1 MAQPPLRNLILL
13 PAVAN
18 DPLFSDPLLRDPA
31 LHDPLF
37 DSGSPIVLGLGDNPQ
52 DFAALF
58 VRHRW
63 SFALHARRFL
73 SDQRDI
79 DEVVQE
85 GFLRLFQILPELET
99 ELQALAYCRRT
110 ITNLCI
116 DRYRADLRRPRLIEL
131 HNMSLH
137 LIIDE
142 DENDPLIQ
150 AEDAAAVRDA
160 LAQLSPLHRSA
171 LIRREIQEQSLTQI
185 AEEMDIPLAQVKHLL
200 FRARGSLRRLLV
212 GTQVEP
218 GVDLEL
224 AMVLAAHP
232 TRSSA
237 AQRPQSG

>member
-1 MAQPPLRNLILL
+1 MAQAPLRDLVLL
-13 PAVAN
+13 PAIAA
-18 DPLFSDPLLRDPA
+18 DPVFRDELQHPGSTGLA
-31 LHDPLF
+31 DLGHD
-37 DSGSPIVLGLGDNPQ
+37 PQ

-73 SDQRDI
+73 RDQRDI

-85 GFLRLFQILPELET
+85 GFLRLFQVLPELDT

-116 DRYRADLRRPRLIEL
+116 DRYRADQRRPRLIEL
-131 HNMSLH
+131 HNFALH
-137 LIIDE
+137 LITDG
-142 DENDPLIQ
+142 DDADPLIQ
-150 AEDAAAVRDA
+150 AEDAAAVREA
-160 LAQLSPLHRSA
+160 LAQLSPLHRAA
-171 LIRREIQEQSLTQI
+171 LIRREIQEQSLAQI

-200 FRARGSLRRLLV
+200 YRARGSLRRLLV

-232 TRSSA
+232 GRHGVVH
-237 AQRPQSG
+237 RPQSG